1 MNAAVLLRRFDLLTE
16 SAENIPNLRKLIVTM
31 AVAGKLG
38 SRFSNLLMPAPTV
51 TQAPRR
57 TQLSNQKQAQILSP
71 IEEYELPSPNLD
83 PRRFVRLAAIA
94 AVKKGLTGIQSAQ
107 PGPFPLV
114 VTAKE
119 RSTCDHFDYDR
130 AAAIIPLVS
139 SAGHGK
145 ASLNRLHYQEGR
157 FALGTILCAVFPLAP
172 EHFSARFL
180 YEYLTTFKEELLVS
194 QMIGTAN
201 VTLTVGKIND
211 IPIPLIPMEVQLQ
224 IDELMSLCDRLEAAQ
239 AERERRRDRLAAAS
253 LHRLNQPADAT
264 DPELF
269 RAHARFYINHL
280 PRLTTRPEHIKQLRQ
295 TILNLAVRGKLVPQ
309 DPNDEPASEILR
321 RLRSLSGRSITAKSP
336 PKRNTP
342 QILHRATGLM
352 LPPSWETVALG
363 DVCSLVTS
371 GSRGWA
377 EFYSD
382 TGPKFIR
389 AQNIRFGCLRLQD
402 LACVTPPANSE
413 GSRTSVS
420 LYDLLV
426 VITVAGV
433 TNPAMVDRDLGEAYV
448 SQHVALVRPSA
459 IESAPWLLLCL
470 MAPNGGR
477 NELVELAY
485 GSGKPGLNLDNIRS
499 LPVPFP
505 STPEQARIL
514 SRLAALLAHCDELQN
529 LRTTADAHGSQ
540 LLSSI
545 LNKSIYC
552 QSDMPGIMPL
562 FDN

>member
-1 MNAAVLLRRFDLLTE
+1 MGWLA
-16 SAENIPNLRKLIVTM
+16 RKLGAGSTPLGGKTVYQTEGVPFLRSQNVHNNGLRLADVALISPATHARMSGTHIQSQDILLNITGASIGRCAIVPNTFLQGNVSQH
-31 AVAGKLG
+31 VAIIRLHLV
-38 SRFSNLLMPAPTV
+38 SIRNFIHLSLIAPTFQKLIDDV
-51 TQAPRR
+51 QVGVSREG
-57 TQLSNQKQAQILSP
+57 LSM
-71 IEEYELPSPNLD
+71 
-83 PRRFVRLAAIA
+83 
-94 AVKKGLTGIQSAQ
+94 QSLRQ
-107 PGPFPLV
+107 FPML
-114 VTAKE
+114 
-119 RSTCDHFDYDR
+119 
-130 AAAIIPLVS
+130 IP
-139 SAGHGK
+139 
-145 ASLNRLHYQEGR
+145 
-157 FALGTILCAVFPLAP
+157 PLA
-172 EHFSARFL
+172 EQHRIVA
-180 YEYLTTFKEELLVS
+180 KVEEL
-194 QMIGTAN
+194 MA
-201 VTLTVGKIND
+201 
-211 IPIPLIPMEVQLQ
+211 
-224 IDELMSLCDRLEAAQ
+224 LCDRLEAAQ

-426 VITVAGV
+426 VITGAGV

-459 IESAPWLLLCL
+459 IEIAPWLLLCL